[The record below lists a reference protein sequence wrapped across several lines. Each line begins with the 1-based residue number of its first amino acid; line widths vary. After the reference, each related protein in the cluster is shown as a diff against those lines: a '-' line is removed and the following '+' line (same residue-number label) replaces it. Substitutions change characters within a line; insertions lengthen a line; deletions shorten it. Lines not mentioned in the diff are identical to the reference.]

1 MKLVVASANPAKVEE
16 LRQILSSTMPDVSI
30 VLRPDGL
37 ADVVEDDDTL
47 VGNARLK
54 ARAVMEAGGQPAI
67 ADDSGLFVE
76 GLGGEPGVRSARFAG
91 EGATDAQNRAKLLR
105 ELVVGASRRAEFRT
119 VIVVAF
125 PDGREVVVEGS
136 IAGTITREERGQ
148 GGFGYDR
155 VFVPDEGDGR
165 TFAEMTADE
174 KHAISHRGRA
184 LRALRDAL

>member
-1 MKLVVASANPAKVEE
+1 MKLVVASATPAKVEE

-30 VLRPDGL
+30 GLRPDGL

-67 ADDSGLFVE
+67 
-76 GLGGEPGVRSARFAG
+76 AG